1 MVKQSFSAQ
10 SGNCLSLINFKQIL
24 TIQSADPFVPF
35 IPSTSESFPNISSFR
50 TICGPNSYSRQSSWA
65 KSCEFS
71 WAWIHLIC
79 VLRPNVWTSNSSNA
93 FRLNT
98 RKLQRYDYK
107 QKDVFP
113 CFAYGQVKL
122 QFCLHK
128 SLVFNGENDT
138 ISCLIE
144 ASADVNE
151 QLRVPSSKRIWWL
164 IFQKLQAMHHISPF
178 ALTYLAYHHYGAIPL
193 IFSILTRKFETIPL
207 LVGARNRDKSAFD
220 VLPSAVRFLWKLRGN
235 FDIWILMKFLSS
247 YSMLFPEAVD
257 LWQRS
262 TYVLIRLQR
271 RWFRCVDCLA
281 VCFLSC
287 EHSWQIKKEAP
298 AVCYAEMVKRQEGI
312 SWYLKVE
319 RLDFF
324 FYQPCQHVRWP
335 SVITLLQSAA
345 ILSVT
350 VPQLRFSFHFEN
362 LGERWWKAFRRWHR
376 RVGFEFLEFLF
387 VTLWSKAST
396 WSPSK
401 PVSQIW
407 FRVGTWFQRSTA
419 SWSSGISCKTVHIFH

>member
-298 AVCYAEMVKRQEGI
+298 AVCYAEMVKRQEWLFLLPTMAACQVAKRDYPPAI
-312 SWYLKVE
+312 CCDPE
-319 RLDFF
+319 RYSATAAFF
-324 FYQPCQHVRWP
+324 
-335 SVITLLQSAA
+335 
-345 ILSVT
+345 
-350 VPQLRFSFHFEN
+350 VPFWKF
-362 LGERWWKAFRRWHR
+362 GWKAFHRWHR
-376 RVGFEFLEFLF
+376 RVGFKFLEFLF
-387 VTLWSKAST
+387 VTWWSKAST

-419 SWSSGISCKTVHIFH
+419 SWSSGVSCKTVHIFH